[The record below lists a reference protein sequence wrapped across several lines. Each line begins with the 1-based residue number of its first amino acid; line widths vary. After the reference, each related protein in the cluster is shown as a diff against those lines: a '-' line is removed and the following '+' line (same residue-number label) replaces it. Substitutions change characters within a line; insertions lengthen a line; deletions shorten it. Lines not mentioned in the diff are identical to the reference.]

1 MLHSMRNR
9 AILQANSAAQ
19 EDRRFGVVSVLN
31 FLFFQLLKKKMSLF
45 FYLGPTIAVEAI

>member
-1 MLHSMRNR
+1 MRNR

-45 FYLGPTIAVEAI
+45 FLGPTIAVEAI